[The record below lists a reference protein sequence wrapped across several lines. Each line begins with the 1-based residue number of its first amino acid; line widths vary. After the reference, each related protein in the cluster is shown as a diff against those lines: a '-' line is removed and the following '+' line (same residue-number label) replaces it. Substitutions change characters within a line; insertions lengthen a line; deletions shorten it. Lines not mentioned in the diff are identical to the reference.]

1 MTTVPCSGVWRA
13 HVCLQDQRS
22 HETFR
27 KSHAQPAGSWRAR
40 QARRDCVPSQSRL
53 VPGMRFSRSKV
64 KEDTPSTPERE
75 TRPRDPAEERLLSG
89 ILAQAEV
96 AEVSQTEQM
105 LWRAQVKGSDLV
117 AGTEGQN
124 EALLQQAGLPVADCL
139 KIMRVLRTLHG
150 EPAPPSRGGAGPS
163 SRGVVL
169 GVQSFKPSMKC
180 GLIVYSATVLVVT
193 LCVLSF
199 YVPAVIYQLR
209 NGRRGGVALPPRGAG
224 GRYSLAP
231 AGGAGGAGA
240 GSSFQPLLA
249 GSSVMVVTANQPLP
263 CTTRRGDWVMGLA
276 LRNKLMY
283 ATLHG
288 YKMWWSTELVS
299 SWDLEAAWN
308 KIPLLYIL
316 MHPESSLSEGIEWML
331 QPSTLTLTLPLPLPL
346 NPNPSPSPKPKQAS
360 SGCCGW
366 MTTPCSPTWS
376 SSSPSPTTMR
386 RESTWSS
393 GATRSESTA
402 PTTYR
407 RVVACVVAC
416 VVAWRR
422 AWRRVSYR
430 AA

>member
-1 MTTVPCSGVWRA
+1 
-13 HVCLQDQRS
+13 
-22 HETFR
+22 
-27 KSHAQPAGSWRAR
+27 
-40 QARRDCVPSQSRL
+40 
-53 VPGMRFSRSKV
+53 MRFSRSKV

-96 AEVSQTEQM
+96 DDVAQTEQM

-150 EPAPPSRGGAGPS
+150 EPPPPPPSRSGAGPS
-163 SRGVVL
+163 SRGGVL
-169 GVQSFKPSMKC
+169 GVQRFAPSMKC
-180 GLIVYSATVLVVT
+180 GLIVYSATILVVT

-209 NGRRGGVALPPRGAG
+209 NGRRGAVALPQRGAG

-231 AGGAGGAGA
+231 AGGMGGAVA
-240 GSSFQPLLA
+240 GSSFQPLLQ
-249 GSSVMVVTANQPLP
+249 GSTVMVVTANQPLP

-316 MHPESSLSEGIEWML
+316 MHPESGLSQGGRERQSRVHGCMHTPLAHTPPRPLSDPYTSL
-331 QPSTLTLTLPLPLPL
+331 
-346 NPNPSPSPKPKQAS
+346 
-360 SGCCGW
+360 
-366 MTTPCSPTWS
+366 TP
-376 SSSPSPTTMR
+376 
-386 RESTWSS
+386 
-393 GATRSESTA
+393 
-402 PTTYR
+402 
-407 RVVACVVAC
+407 
-416 VVAWRR
+416 
-422 AWRRVSYR
+422 
-430 AA
+430 

>member
-1 MTTVPCSGVWRA
+1 
-13 HVCLQDQRS
+13 
-22 HETFR
+22 
-27 KSHAQPAGSWRAR
+27 
-40 QARRDCVPSQSRL
+40 
-53 VPGMRFSRSKV
+53 MRFGRSKV
-64 KEDTPSTPERE
+64 KEDTPSVQERE
-75 TRPRDPAEERLLSG
+75 TRPHDPAEERLLSG

-96 AEVSQTEQM
+96 DDVAQTEQM

-209 NGRRGGVALPPRGAG
+209 NGRRGAAALPPHGAG
-224 GRYSLAP
+224 GRYGLTS

-240 GSSFQPLLA
+240 GSGFQPLLA
-249 GSSVMVVTANQPLP
+249 GSTVMVVTANQPLP

-316 MHPESSLSEGIEWML
+316 MHPESSLTQGIEWML
-331 QPSTLTLTLPLPLPL
+331 
-346 NPNPSPSPKPKQAS
+346 
-360 SGCCGW
+360 W
-366 MTTPCSPTWS
+366 MDDDAVFTDMEFVFPFADYDAAGVNLVIWGDPQ
-376 SSSPSPTTMR
+376 
-386 RESTWSS
+386 
-393 GATRSESTA
+393 
-402 PTTYR
+402 
-407 RVVACVVAC
+407 RV
-416 VVAWRR
+416 
-422 AWRRVSYR
+422 YR
-430 AA
+430 ANDIQGLNTGVFLLRKVRVRVRVRP

>member
-1 MTTVPCSGVWRA
+1 
-13 HVCLQDQRS
+13 
-22 HETFR
+22 
-27 KSHAQPAGSWRAR
+27 
-40 QARRDCVPSQSRL
+40 
-53 VPGMRFSRSKV
+53 MRFGRSKV
-64 KEDTPSTPERE
+64 KEDTPSVQERE
-75 TRPRDPAEERLLSG
+75 TRPHDPAEERLLSG

-96 AEVSQTEQM
+96 DDVAQTEQM

-209 NGRRGGVALPPRGAG
+209 NGRRGASALPPHGAG
-224 GRYSLAP
+224 GRYGLTS

-240 GSSFQPLLA
+240 GSGFQPLLA
-249 GSSVMVVTANQPLP
+249 GSTVMVVTANQPLP

-316 MHPESSLSEGIEWML
+316 MHPESSLTQGIEWML
-331 QPSTLTLTLPLPLPL
+331 
-346 NPNPSPSPKPKQAS
+346 
-360 SGCCGW
+360 W
-366 MTTPCSPTWS
+366 MDDDAVFTDMEFVFPFADYDAAGVNLVIWGDPQ
-376 SSSPSPTTMR
+376 
-386 RESTWSS
+386 
-393 GATRSESTA
+393 
-402 PTTYR
+402 
-407 RVVACVVAC
+407 RV
-416 VVAWRR
+416 
-422 AWRRVSYR
+422 YR
-430 AA
+430 ANDIQGLNTGVFLLRKCEWSRQLMAEVAALATPSIRRQIGNKGRIAEQGALTWVLHSQAAKWKDR